1 MVTRDRM
8 PVILVADDSRLVTTL
23 FQRVLQQHGYEV
35 ITTAIGTE
43 ALEIGLSRQLDLAIM
58 DQVMP
63 GRVGAEV
70 LQAWRSAGI
79 HTPVIMVSAI
89 EEPRMREAAIELGAS
104 FYLYKPISS
113 DELLAAVERLL
124 DPDGGAATQ

>member
-1 MVTRDRM
+1 MVIRDRM
-8 PVILVADDSRLVTTL
+8 PIILVADDSRLVTTL
-23 FQRVLQQHGYEV
+23 FQRVLQQHGYQV
-35 ITTAIGTE
+35 ITTANGTE
-43 ALEIGLSRQLDLAIM
+43 ALAIGLSQDLDLAIM

-70 LQAWRSAGI
+70 LQAWRSAGVD
-79 HTPVIMVSAI
+79 TPVIMVSAI
-89 EEPRMREAAIELGAS
+89 EEPRMREAALKLGAS

-113 DELLAAVERLL
+113 DALLAAVERLL

>member
-23 FQRVLQQHGYEV
+23 FQRVLQQHGYQV
-35 ITTAIGTE
+35 ITTANGTE
-43 ALEIGLSRQLDLAIM
+43 ALEIGLNRELDLAIM

-70 LQAWRSAGI
+70 LQAWRSAGVD
-79 HTPVIMVSAI
+79 TPVIMVSAI

-124 DPDGGAATQ
+124 DPDGGAAAL

>member
-1 MVTRDRM
+1 MPSDPM
-8 PVILVADDSRLVTTL
+8 PVILVADDSRLVTEL
-23 FQRVLQQHGYEV
+23 FKRVLQQRGYRV
-35 ITTAIGTE
+35 ITTATGTE
-43 ALEIGLSRQLDLAIM
+43 ALEIGLTQDLDLVVM

-70 LQAWRSAGI
+70 LQAWRAADRNM
-79 HTPVIMVSAI
+79 PVIMVSAI
-89 EEPRMREAAIELGAS
+89 EEPRMREQAIQLGAS

-124 DPDGGAATQ
+124 DPTGGAAIQ

>member
-1 MVTRDRM
+1 MVPRDRM

-23 FQRVLQQHGYEV
+23 FQRVLQQHGYQV
-35 ITTAIGTE
+35 ITTANGTE
-43 ALEIGLSRQLDLAIM
+43 ALEIGLSQQLDLAIM

-79 HTPVIMVSAI
+79 ETPVIMVSAI
-89 EEPRMREAAIELGAS
+89 EEPHMREAAIELGAS

>member
-1 MVTRDRM
+1 METRDRM

-23 FQRVLQQHGYEV
+23 FQRVLQQHGYQV
-35 ITTAIGTE
+35 ITTANGTE
-43 ALEIGLSRQLDLAIM
+43 ALEIGLNRELDLAIM

-70 LQAWRSAGI
+70 LQAWRSAGVD
-79 HTPVIMVSAI
+79 TPVIMVSAI

-124 DPDGGAATQ
+124 DPDGGAAAL

>member
-23 FQRVLQQHGYEV
+23 FQRVLQQHGYQV
-35 ITTAIGTE
+35 ITTANGTE

>member
-1 MVTRDRM
+1 M

-23 FQRVLQQHGYEV
+23 FQRVLQQHGYRV
-35 ITTAIGTE
+35 ITTANGTE
-43 ALEIGLSRQLDLAIM
+43 ALEIGLSQHLDLAIM

-79 HTPVIMVSAI
+79 ETPVIMVSAI
-89 EEPRMREAAIELGAS
+89 EEPRMRNAAIELGAS

>member
-1 MVTRDRM
+1 MVIRDRM
-8 PVILVADDSRLVTTL
+8 PIILVADDSRLVTTL
-23 FQRVLQQHGYEV
+23 FQRVLQQHGYQV
-35 ITTAIGTE
+35 ITTANGTE
-43 ALEIGLSRQLDLAIM
+43 ALEIGLSQDLDLAIM

-70 LQAWRSAGI
+70 LQAWRSAGVD
-79 HTPVIMVSAI
+79 TPVIMVSAI
-89 EEPRMREAAIELGAS
+89 EEPRMREAALELGAS

-113 DELLAAVERLL
+113 DDLLAAVERLL

>member
-23 FQRVLQQHGYEV
+23 FQRVLQQHGYQV
-35 ITTAIGTE
+35 ITTANGTE
-43 ALEIGLSRQLDLAIM
+43 ALEIGLSRELDLAIM

-89 EEPRMREAAIELGAS
+89 EEPHMRDAAIELGAS